1 MYVLISLR
9 TVNQHIWSCYV
20 LYICKVLS
28 TFVIDLVPDA
38 ELLQLLLVAGEDV
51 LQGLLVL
58 HVLLAGED
66 LGGDR
71 VALEM
76 NVDLLGV
83 ENAAAPGRSVAPKIC
98 LKEKG
103 NISVNLSSIYL

>member
-1 MYVLISLR
+1 MY
-9 TVNQHIWSCYV
+9 
-20 LYICKVLS
+20 LYMQSPIY

-58 HVLLAGED
+58 HVLLAGKD

-71 VALEM
+71 VALEVD
-76 NVDLLGV
+76 VDLLGV
-83 ENAAAPGRSVAPKIC
+83 ENAAAPGRGVAPKIC

-103 NISVNLSSIYL
+103 NISVNLSSICQ